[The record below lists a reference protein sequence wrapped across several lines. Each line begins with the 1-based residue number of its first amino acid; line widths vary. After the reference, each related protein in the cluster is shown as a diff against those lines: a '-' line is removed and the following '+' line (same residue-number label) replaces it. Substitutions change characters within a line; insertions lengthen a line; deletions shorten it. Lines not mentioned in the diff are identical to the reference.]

1 MKIKPGLIAAFLMLA
16 LAAHVP
22 AALADDFN
30 LHVRLQLNELHR
42 DVAKIKISCTIRASG
57 TGSWVKEQLV
67 DVTNNAINRTV
78 TVRIN
83 AQPPTAAAEGRFYSC
98 YFQLVNSDGRVESP
112 SHGFCDAS
120 RGEWNCTKDGSTFI
134 SFANQQIP

>member
-1 MKIKPGLIAAFLMLA
+1 MVAGFFMLA
-16 LAAHVP
+16 LAAPIP
-22 AALADDFN
+22 AALAEDFN
-30 LHVRLQLNELHR
+30 LNVELQLNELHP

-57 TGSWVKEQLV
+57 SGSWVKEQLV
-67 DVTNNAINRTV
+67 NVTNNAINRTIKI
-78 TVRIN
+78 RMN
-83 AQPPTAAAEGRFYSC
+83 AEPRTAAAEGRFYSC